1 MTRAPRIVL
10 ALAVAAAAVAGI
22 VLAVR
27 GLSKGDAATFRKE
40 RVDRGDVV
48 QAVTASGTLSAVT
61 TVQVGSQV
69 SGIVSALHADFNSTV
84 TTGQLLAELDPQP
97 FQATVDQR
105 RADIERS
112 RAELRDAERE
122 LARSRRLREEGIL
135 SQGELDASIARQES
149 AAAVVR
155 QGEAALRQAQVNL
168 QNTRIT
174 SPIDGVVVDRQYD
187 VGQTVAASFQAPTLF
202 TIAQDLTRMQVLTN
216 IDEADIGGVSSGLP
230 ATFTVDAFPD
240 ESFEGTVSQ
249 VRLSAQ
255 TVQNVVTYPVVIDV
269 VNQDMRLKPG
279 MTADVSIPV
288 RAERGVLRVPNA
300 ALRFRPE
307 PEMLVKAPAPG
318 SVPRRG
324 GGGAA
329 RGGGDA
335 ARSGG
340 GAPGSGGAPAGGGT
354 PGGGERTGRRPEGSA
369 AEGGAPATSG
379 RPGTAYVE
387 STPGKLTPVTVA
399 TGITDGSKTAIE
411 PGALNEGD
419 EVVVGL
425 ATTRATRQSGSSAPG
440 MGGGGARGPRM

>member
-1 MTRAPRIVL
+1 M
-10 ALAVAAAAVAGI
+10 VAAAAVVGI

-27 GLSKGDAATFRKE
+27 GVSKGDAATFRKE

-69 SGIVSALHADFNSTV
+69 SGIVSALHADFNSVV
-84 TTGQLLAELDPQP
+84 TSGQLLAELDPQP

-187 VGQTVAASFQAPTLF
+187 IGQTVAASFQAPTLF
-202 TIAQDLTRMQVLTN
+202 TIAQDLTRMRVLTN
-216 IDEADIGGVSSGLP
+216 IDEADIGGVETGQP

-240 ESFEGTVSQ
+240 EEFTGTVSQ
-249 VRLSAQ
+249 VRLSAL

-269 VNQDMRLKPG
+269 ANPDGRLKPG

-288 RAERGVLRVPNA
+288 RVERGVLRVPNA

-307 PEMLVKAPAPG
+307 ASQLADGGGKPSAPASP
-318 SVPRRG
+318 
-324 GGGAA
+324 AA
-329 RGGGDA
+329 RGGGGRGQRGD
-335 ARSGG
+335 GG
-340 GAPGSGGAPAGGGT
+340 SSTAPASET
-354 PGGGERTGRRPEGSA
+354 PEIN
-369 AEGGAPATSG
+369 G
-379 RPGTAYVE
+379 RPGTVYVE
-387 STPGKLTPVTVA
+387 ASPGKLRPVQVVT
-399 TGITDGSKTAIE
+399 TISDGSRTAIE
-411 PGALNEGD
+411 SPVLKEGD
-419 EVVVGL
+419 EVVTGL
-425 ATTRATRQSGSSAPG
+425 ATTRAGASSGGRSPAG
-440 MGGGGARGPRM
+440 AGGGGMRGPRM